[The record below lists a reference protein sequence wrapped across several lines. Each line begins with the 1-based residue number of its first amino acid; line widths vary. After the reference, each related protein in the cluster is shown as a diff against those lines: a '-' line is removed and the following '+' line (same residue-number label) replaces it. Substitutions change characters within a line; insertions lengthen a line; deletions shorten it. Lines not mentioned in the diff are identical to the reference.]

1 MKYLLDL
8 CFYTTTS
15 ADAGTF
21 FYHSYIL
28 QHTYTNQEKRTPASF
43 SIYKDGAPAIEEV
56 LIIVPSL
63 CQEDEQNKT
72 YKGHD
77 KNADGDDFCHLLY
90 LLLVVTNI

>member
-8 CFYTTTS
+8 CLYTTTN

-21 FYHSYIL
+21 FYNSYIL
-28 QHTYTNQEKRTPASF
+28 QHTYTNQEKRKPAPL
-43 SIYKDGAPAIEEV
+43 SIHEDGAPAIEEV

-77 KNADGDDFCHLLY
+77 KNADGDDFLSFALY
-90 LLLVVTNI
+90 ILSG